1 MARPQP
7 CIHVSRVPRRG
18 PTAGGP
24 RPLLVVGRGRPPRR
38 DVRVLV
44 VLGILG
50 LGPPRRAVPPRRGAG
65 GARPMSTPITL
76 LGLGHLAGVLGRLHA
91 AALVAPEAPH
101 RWCVL
106 QGQPRRGG
114 VARCGARRLLTRC
127 RGAVRPLACDWAAF
141 SPPFTALPADSA
153 RRLCRS
159 SLREIILLAT
169 RCGKRRGPRGGRG
182 AREGSV
188 RGLGPVA
195 LTALGASRGAPRG
208 FPRATSAPVL

>member
-1 MARPQP
+1 MSGSEPRVH
-7 CIHVSRVPRRG
+7 ISRVPRRG
-18 PTAGGP
+18 PTPGGP
-24 RPLLVVGRGRPPRR
+24 RPLLVVGRGRPTGR

-44 VLGILG
+44 VLGVLR
-50 LGPPRRAVPPRRGAG
+50 LRPPGRAVPSRRGAG
-65 GARPMSTPITL
+65 GPRPVSTTVAL
-76 LGLGHLAGVLGRLHA
+76 LGLGHLAGVLGRLDA

-101 RWCVL
+101 RWRVL
-106 QGQPRRGG
+106 QGPPRRGG
-114 VARCGARRLLTRC
+114 VARCGARRRLTRC
-127 RGAVRPLACDWAAF
+127 GGAVRPLACDWAAF

-169 RCGKRRGPRGGRG
+169 RCGKRRGPRGARG

-195 LTALGASRGAPRG
+195 PAVHMH
-208 FPRATSAPVL
+208 FPVL

>member
-1 MARPQP
+1 M
-7 CIHVSRVPRRG
+7 
-18 PTAGGP
+18 GG
-24 RPLLVVGRGRPPRR
+24 GRPTGR

-44 VLGILG
+44 VLGVLR
-50 LGPPRRAVPPRRGAG
+50 LRPPRRAVPPRRGAG
-65 GARPMSTPITL
+65 GARPMSTTVAL
-76 LGLGHLAGVLGRLHA
+76 LGLGHFAGVLRGLHA

-169 RCGKRRGPRGGRG
+169 RCGKRSGPRGARG

-188 RGLGPVA
+188 LGLGPVA
-195 LTALGASRGAPRG
+195 LTAFLAAPRAG
-208 FPRATSAPVL
+208 FPRAALQCYDRRGPRPPSMSRRTRGVSPQGLRQLVLAP